1 MIRRTSCLFAVL
13 LTGVVL
19 PPETARAETTEQELR
34 QICTAVLTI
43 ADGVDGPAHRAM
55 MASSRSNTPLAAA
68 AAEKENAE
76 QVRRTKA
83 AVQQGRISV
92 DQFVKM
98 TGICA
103 QKYNVPYPP
112 TTVANITAVAKP
124 VAVAR
129 PAPTQAMRDEV
140 TAHVA
145 KASEATRD
153 GTRALER
160 VNFPHTSRKTRCMH
174 AKVSFHYMINAATE
188 MSTAVRKAKA
198 YNLDAKTIAKL
209 EELEQELLRNQQAA
223 ASWAR
228 C

>member
-43 ADGVDGPAHRAM
+43 ADGVDGPAHHAM
-55 MASSRSNTPLAAA
+55 MASARSNTPLAAA

-76 QVRRTKA
+76 QVRRTIA
-83 AVQQGRISV
+83 AVQQGRVSV

-112 TTVANITAVAKP
+112 ATVANITAIAKP

-140 TAHVA
+140 TAHVV
-145 KASEATRD
+145 KAVESTRE

-160 VNFPHTSRKTRCMH
+160 ASFPHQSSKTRCTQVR
-174 AKVSFHYMINAATE
+174 VSFSYMSDAATE

-198 YNLDAKTIAKL
+198 YNLDAKTIAEL
-209 EELEQELLRNQQAA
+209 EEMERKALRDRQAA
-223 ASWAR
+223 ASLTR